1 MSERVEFPIRLIL
14 GGAKGVELTDKTI
27 TIVYE
32 MTAGKANMQTF
43 FELEKFRFVD
53 AGEPSVIVL
62 DVTKSKS
69 LFGGGENVKSEV
81 VEVRIRRDWQFK
93 S

>member
-1 MSERVEFPIRLIL
+1 
-14 GGAKGVELTDKTI
+14 
-27 TIVYE
+27 
-32 MTAGKANMQTF
+32 
-43 FELEKFRFVD
+43 
-53 AGEPSVIVL
+53 VIVL

>member
-14 GGAKGVELTDKTI
+14 GGATGVECTNKTV

-32 MTAGKANMQTF
+32 MNAGTADMQTF

>member
-14 GGAKGVELTDKTI
+14 GGANEMECTNNTI

-32 MTAGKANMQTF
+32 MTAGKASMQTF

-53 AGEPSVIVL
+53 TGEPSVIVI
-62 DVTKSKS
+62 DVIRSKG
-69 LFGGGENVKSEV
+69 LPGGDKEARVV

-93 S
+93 A